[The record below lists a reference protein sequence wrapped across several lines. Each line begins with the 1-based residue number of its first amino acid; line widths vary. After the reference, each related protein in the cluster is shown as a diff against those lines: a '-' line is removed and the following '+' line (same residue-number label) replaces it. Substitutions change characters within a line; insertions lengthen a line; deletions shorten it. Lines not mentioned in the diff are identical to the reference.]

1 MIGLPEEAIISML
14 KKGLPSSYY
23 QFGSIDKQ
31 LMDNI
36 AEVISANNEAIMF
49 GLKTVQDIPSEIISG
64 KRQALSSE
72 GVGFGRTLSNGEI
85 EE

>member
-1 MIGLPEEAIISML
+1 MIGLPKETILSML
-14 KKGLPSSYY
+14 KKELPSSYT
-23 QFGSIDKQ
+23 QHGSIEKQ
-31 LMDNI
+31 LTDNI

-49 GLKTVQDIPSEIISG
+49 GLKTVQDIPSESISG